1 MEYSDS
7 VKSIS
12 PDAINELATESDK
25 YTVNPCRG
33 YFNNSKKNIILN
45 FLLMFLL
52 IIDDSPL

>member
-25 YTVNPCRG
+25 YTVNPCRD
-33 YFNNSKKNIILN
+33 YFNNSKKNILKFPSHVSLN
-45 FLLMFLL
+45 H
-52 IIDDSPL
+52 

>member
-12 PDAINELATESDK
+12 PAAINELASVSDK
-25 YTVNPCRG
+25 YTVNPCRDYSRIAK
-33 YFNNSKKNIILN
+33 YF
-45 FLLMFLL
+45 L